1 MTDAELVKKML
12 RAVLQPSK
20 SGVPLSRLQAQYK
33 EVTGELI
40 PFKQMGHPTLD
51 ALLQSMPHVVQLE
64 RSRGGEVL
72 CFATGVGEMAHVAK
86 LVARQR
92 TAKKTGRPQLVNCQ
106 MRVKP
111 VAPLMLN
118 GKLSLQS
125 HSSSYS
131 LLLFDTLY
139 STPQHHPLAFQGK
152 QLISLKP
159 TPLLLFSLSPLPPP
173 PQKKISAVNVSP
185 FKATNPN
192 ESTPLGKPKAS
203 NTGYN
208 PQLVQSRL
216 KEVLNKHSHGFWVS
230 KLPQLYRELY
240 KQELPNEALK
250 DLEQWTHLCTVEKPC
265 SSNPMELLLYP
276 AKDLSHPC
284 SPSTVITPKQE
295 MQSPVLHKPHKPKTA
310 IPSPPDSPSSLSPE
324 LKHKLGELLLKYSS
338 GLWAHALPK
347 LYQDTYKAKLPE
359 HVLENLSLLS
369 DICTVD
375 YPMPDNPKRAI
386 LYMRA
391 GEDENCN
398 PAPFRDLQARAEAG
412 KRLSSQLVPP
422 LLIPSEEYPSVLV
435 VEAASTDS
443 VILRYIGEGYSKA
456 QEKMEDEMRE
466 FYRQDN
472 TRHVLSSPAA
482 GQLAAVHAEE
492 EEEILRAQVCEVM
505 TDKSKVK
512 VYYVDHGFSE
522 IISKSKLLELHERFF
537 KLPFQATKCKLAGLG
552 PFCQEAA
559 VLKMFES
566 MASGKIMLAELVQR
580 EEIPVVVLYDTSQD
594 DDVNIN
600 AACMKALHDKSLESP
615 LQVNSVYM
623 NVSVTSVRSDGTFYC
638 QLPSRG
644 LAKLNEILEKTDSY
658 FHTQHV
664 FIRVL
669 DILFVDLGVQASVE
683 VFELREIPSSFLRD
697 LLTIPP
703 QAVKCC
709 LADLAVNVGSWTPDA
724 VQWLRDTVLHCT
736 DCSIKVAQLDE
747 GKSMVHVSLFTSN
760 SFHDSGHSVNQQLIE
775 SDLWK
780 HQADVYLSSGHSPS
794 KNSASTLSAPTQSQN
809 ITGSPA
815 RNGGRISQAKR
826 SNLHPGTKGPQPDT
840 PKAIFQV
847 PPLLELPPAGHN
859 MDIYVSLA
867 CHPGHFVIQPW
878 QDMYK
883 LVVLM
888 GEMILYYN
896 KTEEKPITVE
906 KNQVYAAKVENN
918 WHRVLVKGILTNGFV
933 SIYELDYGRHELV
946 SSTRLRPLIQEFRQ
960 LPFQGITAQ
969 LAGVK
974 PRQWTEEASIVF
986 RNHVEKKPLVA
997 QLESVQE
1004 AFHPWDRK
1012 VTVYLVDTSQEEKDI
1027 WVHDLMAEFAEELT
1041 KSA

>member
-131 LLLFDTLY
+131 F
-139 STPQHHPLAFQGK
+139 
-152 QLISLKP
+152 
-159 TPLLLFSLSPLPPP
+159 
-173 PQKKISAVNVSP
+173 AVNVSP

-658 FHTQHV
+658 FHTQVTSELLVSRPFCGKNCLARYKGKWSRVAITNLHGS
-664 FIRVL
+664 RVL

-780 HQADVYLSSGHSPS
+780 HQADVYLSSGHS
-794 KNSASTLSAPTQSQN
+794 
-809 ITGSPA
+809 SPA

>member
-111 VAPLMLN
+111 
-118 GKLSLQS
+118 
-125 HSSSYS
+125 
-131 LLLFDTLY
+131 
-139 STPQHHPLAFQGK
+139 GK

-173 PQKKISAVNVSP
+173 PQKKSMAHRTGQRELWVMCFITTVSAVNVSP

-276 AKDLSHPC
+276 AKDL
-284 SPSTVITPKQE
+284 K

-658 FHTQHV
+658 FHTQVTSELLVSRPFCGKNCLARYKGKWSRVAITNLHGS
-664 FIRVL
+664 RVL

>member
-125 HSSSYS
+125 HSTKPRTSLRQPDHQGRLGRGGSRQGGHGDGRQGYVRDNQSDSRNTAQDKPPNTPTRKSSMC
-131 LLLFDTLY
+131 FIT
-139 STPQHHPLAFQGK
+139 TV
-152 QLISLKP
+152 
-159 TPLLLFSLSPLPPP
+159 
-173 PQKKISAVNVSP
+173 SAVNVSP

-505 TDKSKVK
+505 TDKSKV
-512 VYYVDHGFSE
+512 YYVDHGFSE

-658 FHTQHV
+658 FHTQVTSELLVSRPFCGKNCLARYKGKWSRVAITNLHGS
-664 FIRVL
+664 RVL

-794 KNSASTLSAPTQSQN
+794 KNSASTLS
-809 ITGSPA
+809 
-815 RNGGRISQAKR
+815 
-826 SNLHPGTKGPQPDT
+826 
-840 PKAIFQV
+840 V